1 MILVLFVS
9 IVLVAALVSS
19 FSKND
24 SRIATY
30 VTLLSSVIT
39 LGLSV
44 NIALDIVFSS
54 THTIIAIVNWVSL
67 NALGALILLLVSFV
81 YFTASVFSIG
91 YMKFEKPG
99 SFRTYYIN
107 FNLFVFSMLII
118 PLIQEP
124 NSVWI
129 AVELTTLFSVL
140 LVGFENTS
148 AAIEAAWKYIVLTIM
163 GAAIALLGFLILYWA
178 ARQAGIEHYTWDSLL
193 IAAPHMSPV
202 LLKASF
208 AFILVGFGAKV
219 GLVPLHTWLPDAH
232 SQAPSPVCALLSG
245 VETTAILYVILRLLP
260 IVAAASAVDVNTWL
274 IVVGLISV
282 GSAAFLLLQVKDFKR
297 LFAFSTV
304 EHMGIILV
312 AFGLGGN
319 LAHIAAVLQIIG
331 HAITKSFAFYA
342 AGGVLLL
349 MGTREISK
357 VRGLIRKSPVSAIAL
372 LLGGLAIA
380 GAPPFALFL
389 SEFSIIKAGLLK
401 GEYVTVGL
409 LVIFIA
415 IAFFAIMNHVSRMVF
430 GSDDAKN
437 SIDNKTYSLPIS
449 SKITFAIAFIPI
461 IVFGLYIPEV
471 LYKLTILA
479 AATVGGW

>member
-1 MILVLFVS
+1 MILIFLVA
-9 IVLVAALVSS
+9 IVLVATFVSF

-24 SRIATY
+24 NRLATY
-30 VTLLSSVIT
+30 TTLLSSIIA
-39 LGLSV
+39 LWLSV
-44 NIALDIVFSS
+44 HIALTIVFSPS
-54 THTIIAIVNWVSL
+54 HTIVAIDNWVAL
-67 NALGALILLLVSFV
+67 NAFGAIILLLVSFV
-81 YFTASVFSIG
+81 YFTASIFSIG
-91 YMKFEKPG
+91 YMKFEKLG
-99 SFRTYYIN
+99 NFRTYYIN
-107 FNLFVFSMLII
+107 FNLFVFSMLVV
-118 PLIQEP
+118 PLVQEP
-124 NSVWI
+124 NTIWI

-148 AAIEAAWKYIVLTIM
+148 AAIEASWKYIVLTIM

-178 ARQAGIEHYTWDSLL
+178 ARQVGIKYYTWDSLL

-208 AFILVGFGAKV
+208 VFILVGFGAKV
-219 GLVPLHTWLPDAH
+219 GFVPLHTWLPDAH

-245 VETTAILYVILRLLP
+245 VKTTAILYAIIRLFP
-260 IVAAASAVDVNTWL
+260 IMDAASAININNWL
-274 IVVGLISV
+274 IIIGLISV

-312 AFGLGGN
+312 AFGLGGRM
-319 LAHIAAVLQIIG
+319 AHIAAILQIIG

-349 MGTREISK
+349 MNTREISK
-357 VRGLIRKSPVSAIAL
+357 VRGLIKKSPISAIAL

-389 SEFSIIKAGLLK
+389 SEFSIIKAGLFK
-401 GEYVTVGL
+401 GEYITVGL
-409 LVIFIA
+409 LVIFIV

-430 GSDDAKN
+430 SKEDAKN
-437 SIDNKTYSLPIS
+437 FINNKTYSLPIS
-449 SKITFAIAFIPI
+449 SKITFIIAFIPI
-461 IVFGLYIPEV
+461 VVFGLYIPEV
-471 LYKLTILA
+471 LYKLIVLA
-479 AATVGGW
+479 VATVGG

>member
-1 MILVLFVS
+1 MILILFIS
-9 IVLVAALVSS
+9 IVLIAALISS
-19 FSKND
+19 FSKKD
-24 SRIATY
+24 SRVGAYTTI
-30 VTLLSSVIT
+30 LSSIIT
-39 LGLSV
+39 LCLSTK
-44 NIALDIVFSS
+44 IALEIVFSS
-54 THTIIAIVNWVSL
+54 NHLIVAIPNWVAL

-81 YFTASVFSIG
+81 YFTASIFSIG
-91 YMKFEKPG
+91 YMKFDKPG

-148 AAIEAAWKYIVLTIM
+148 AAMEAAWKYIVLTIM

-178 ARQAGIEHYTWDSLL
+178 ARQAGIEHYTWNSLL

-208 AFILVGFGAKV
+208 IFILVGFGAKV

-260 IVAAASAVDVNTWL
+260 IVAAASAVDVSSWL

-331 HAITKSFAFYA
+331 HAVTKSFAFYA
-342 AGGVLLL
+342 AGGVLLV
-349 MGTREISK
+349 MGTRDISL
-357 VRGLIRKSPVSAIAL
+357 VRGLMRKSPASGTAL

-389 SEFSIIKAGLLK
+389 SEFSIVRAGLLD
-401 GEYVTVGL
+401 GQYVTVGI

-430 GSDDAKN
+430 GKDDTKKPVAK
-437 SIDNKTYSLPIS
+437 SYSLPIS
-449 SKITFAIAFIPI
+449 SKITFLIAFIPI
-461 IVFGLYIPEV
+461 VVLGLYIPET
-471 LYKLTILA
+471 LHKLTILA